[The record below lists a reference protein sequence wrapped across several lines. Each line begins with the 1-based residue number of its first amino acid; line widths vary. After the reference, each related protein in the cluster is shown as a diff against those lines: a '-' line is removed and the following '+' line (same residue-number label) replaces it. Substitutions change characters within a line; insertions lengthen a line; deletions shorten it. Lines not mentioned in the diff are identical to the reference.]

1 MAIRALA
8 TSGQAPGYQQEEALR
23 GLHKLTRSVGARSS
37 LISTGATSAL
47 GGVLGGSAAAVLV
60 VGVTEMIK
68 AMLTVVSRQDTWVL
82 ILAPLL
88 GWGSRF
94 CSFTDS
100 V

>member
-1 MAIRALA
+1 
-8 TSGQAPGYQQEEALR
+8 
-23 GLHKLTRSVGARSS
+23 
-37 LISTGATSAL
+37 LISTVATSAL